1 MNSLKDEVRFL
12 FSGQGMPYEKV
23 ALMVAVVIAVFF
35 TLVLGN
41 TSIQNAGITVIDL
54 DNSRYSHELIQKIDA
69 SPYMQVNAVIN
80 TPVEPKTL
88 FYRDQS
94 VAVIYLPQGLE
105 KDRYGT
111 SGSIGVFY
119 DNTNTAQTADI
130 KVALNELLAIDNQM
144 ASGATEESGI
154 SLRERNLFNPAASTS
169 NGETQGFLFFF
180 SSMFFVFATIGMVP
194 RLRMEGKLDG
204 ILRSGNPFDLMVR
217 IIPYG
222 GCLLTAL
229 FVGMAI
235 LRVWGDM
242 VVSGSVLLF
251 FISQFFYIWVLGM
264 MSLLFGWTA
273 ANPGVASSRMI
284 LFIPG
289 GFILG
294 GPTGPVPQLS
304 VWAYV
309 LSHVFPLTWEYH
321 LVRDILTRGAGFMDC
336 AREFGMFFIYIGVV
350 AVIFC
355 LRFRRARQSSLAADT
370 DEAMEG

>member
-119 DNTNTAQTADI
+119 DNTNNAQTADI
-130 KVALNELLAIDNQM
+130 KVALNELIGLDNAQ
-144 ASGATEESGI
+144 ASGDPGSTND
-154 SLRERNLFNPAASTS
+154 SLAGSVSLAERILFNPQDSTS
-169 NGETQGFLFFF
+169 NGETLGFLFFF
-180 SSMFFVFATIGMVP
+180 GSMFFVFATIGMVP
-194 RLRMEGKLDG
+194 RLRLTHALDRILLEGTPWD
-204 ILRSGNPFDLMVR
+204 IVLRL
-217 IIPYG
+217 IPYG
-222 GCLLTAL
+222 ACLIVS
-229 FVGMAI
+229 FVVGMAI
-235 LRVWGDM
+235 LRVWGDLNF
-242 VVSGSVLLF
+242 SGSLATFLF
-251 FISQFFYIWVLGM
+251 TQLFYVR
-264 MSLLFGWTA
+264 SATA
-273 ANPGVASSRMI
+273 RNSSSSRSSERCRI
-284 LFIPG
+284 GKEEQHAGKKAASARRG
-289 GFILG
+289 GAAASRCHQG
-294 GPTGPVPQLS
+294 
-304 VWAYV
+304 
-309 LSHVFPLTWEYH
+309 H
-321 LVRDILTRGAGFMDC
+321 LGAGAAAC
-336 AREFGMFFIYIGVV
+336 ALP
-350 AVIFC
+350 AHP
-355 LRFRRARQSSLAADT
+355 RADGRLGAGIQ
-370 DEAMEG
+370 GRP

>member
-169 NGETQGFLFFF
+169 N
-180 SSMFFVFATIGMVP
+180 
-194 RLRMEGKLDG
+194 
-204 ILRSGNPFDLMVR
+204 
-217 IIPYG
+217 
-222 GCLLTAL
+222 
-229 FVGMAI
+229 
-235 LRVWGDM
+235 
-242 VVSGSVLLF
+242 
-251 FISQFFYIWVLGM
+251 
-264 MSLLFGWTA
+264 
-273 ANPGVASSRMI
+273 AS
-284 LFIPG
+284 
-289 GFILG
+289 
-294 GPTGPVPQLS
+294 
-304 VWAYV
+304 A
-309 LSHVFPLTWEYH
+309 
-321 LVRDILTRGAGFMDC
+321 
-336 AREFGMFFIYIGVV
+336 
-350 AVIFC
+350 
-355 LRFRRARQSSLAADT
+355 
-370 DEAMEG
+370 